1 MTSLVALTNRR
12 VNNVVN
18 LILPVVT
25 MTVSLASYTLIQKR
39 PLDAATV
46 FTSMGIFEML
56 KDLFG
61 MTFWMVNQY
70 ITSGVSLGRINKFL
84 NETDMIDAFS
94 PGAQLDFQQTPEHL
108 AAIDDG
114 LIRLKNATF
123 AWGKDSDDKNMIN
136 HRIHIP
142 DVTFRKGE
150 VNLITGP
157 TGSGKSSLLKALVGE
172 LYFEPQP
179 GSFFHLPRQGGVSYA
194 AQESWVLSGTIREN
208 ILFGSPY
215 DEARYRKV
223 IHDCAL
229 ETDLKLFD
237 DGDQTEIGEKGVT
250 LSGGQKARITLA
262 RAIYAHT
269 ATVLLDDI
277 FSALDT
283 LTSRFILDNLF
294 RGDLVKGRTVVL
306 ITHHVRL
313 AAPVASYM
321 VTLDENGQVT
331 HAGPIDSTCVSSSSS
346 VTDIVG
352 AKEQAEAVID
362 EAPGAPQS
370 NGKIGGTDASSGNK
384 LIKDEE
390 KSEGRISRRALFSF
404 FSTFGGPTFWILFW
418 SLLFVSQVLAALQ
431 PYWLGL
437 WARAYRSSSTPASV
451 DPVFWLGWYVIW
463 VVLGTLSVALATV
476 LYYQGSMR
484 ASRVVHSRLVDK
496 IFGAPLRFL
505 DTTPVGRIISRFT
518 KDMKQ
523 IDGNF
528 TETAIGVF
536 TMTMGM
542 VIKFVAVVALVPLF
556 TLPAIAIGLVGAFIG
571 ELYIHG
577 QLSVKREMSN
587 AKSPLFSHLSS
598 SINGIVS
605 IRAYGAQEQIKRET
619 QVKAD
624 KYTRAARAFY
634 NLNRWVT
641 IRIDMLGGVFSA
653 LLASFLIYLSPLDP
667 SDAGFALQQA
677 ISFSIMILWWVRMVN
692 EMEVQGNSVERIE
705 DYMVI
710 DQEPPSVPERTPPA
724 SWPTS
729 GEVILHDLSAKY
741 SDDGPEVLHGLN
753 VHIKSGERIGIVGR
767 TGSGKSTLTV
777 ALLRMIP
784 TSGEVYIDGVR
795 TDTINLHD
803 LRSHVTIIPQDPVLL
818 SGTLRFNL
826 DPFGEHADSVLL
838 DAMDASG
845 LGQTSSADAPAAGAS
860 TPQRVTLDTLIT
872 AGGSNL
878 SQGQRQLVALAR
890 ALVRQSK
897 VLILDEAT
905 ASVDFAGDQIIQKS
919 IRNLPPGTTVLTV
932 AHRLATVMDYDRI
945 LVLDKG
951 RVVEFDAPQVLR
963 DKKDSYFASLVAAME
978 G

>member
-1 MTSLVALTNRR
+1 
-12 VNNVVN
+12 
-18 LILPVVT
+18 

-70 ITSGVSLGRINKFL
+70 ITSGVSLNRINKFL

-94 PGAQLDFQQTPEHL
+94 PGAQLDFQQTPEQL
-108 AAIDDG
+108 SAIDDG
-114 LIRLKNATF
+114 LIRLKDAVF
-123 AWGKDSDDKNMIN
+123 AWGKDSENKNVMN
-136 HRIHIP
+136 FRLNVP
-142 DVTFRKGE
+142 DVTFPKGE
-150 VNLITGP
+150 VSLITGP
-157 TGSGKSSLLKALVGE
+157 TGSGKSSMLKALIGE
-172 LYFEPQP
+172 LHFEGQP

-194 AQESWVLSGTIREN
+194 AQESWCLSSSIRDN

-229 ETDLKLFD
+229 EPDIKMFD

-262 RAIYAHT
+262 RAIYART

-283 LTSRFILDNLF
+283 LTSRFIIDNLF
-294 RGDLVKGRTVVL
+294 KGDLIEGRTVVL
-306 ITHHVRL
+306 ITHHTHL
-313 AAPVASYM
+313 AAPIASYM
-321 VTLDENGQVT
+321 VTLNEHGIVT
-331 HAGPIDSTCVSSSSS
+331 HAGPVDSTCVSASSSA
-346 VTDIVG
+346 TDI
-352 AKEQAEAVID
+352 AEQRKEVEEDKTAAATEA
-362 EAPGAPQS
+362 
-370 NGKIGGTDASSGNK
+370 NGKIGNTGESKNK

-390 KSEGRISRRALFSF
+390 KSEGRISRKALFRF
-404 FSTFGGPTFWILFW
+404 FGSFGGATFWILFW
-418 SLLFVSQVLAALQ
+418 GLLFASQVLAALQ

-437 WARAYRSSSTPASV
+437 WARAYRTSSTPSTV
-451 DPVFWLGWYVIW
+451 DPVFWLGWYIIW

-484 ASRVVHSRLVDK
+484 ASRIVHARLVDK
-496 IFGAPLRFL
+496 IFGSYLRFL

-542 VIKFVAVVALVPLF
+542 LIKFVSVVVLVPLF
-556 TLPAIAIGLVGAFIG
+556 SIPAILIGLIGAFIG

-587 AKSPLFSHLSS
+587 AKSPLFSHLSA

-619 QVKAD
+619 QAKAD
-624 KYTRAARAFY
+624 KYTRAATAFY

-677 ISFSIMILWWVRMVN
+677 ISFSIMILWWVRMIN

-710 DQEPPSVPERTPPA
+710 DQEPPSVPERKPPA
-724 SWPTS
+724 AWPTS
-729 GEVILHDLSAKY
+729 GEVVLENLCAKY
-741 SDDGPEVLHGLN
+741 AEDGPTVLDNIN
-753 VHIKSGERIGIVGR
+753 VRIASGEKIGIVGR
-767 TGSGKSTLTV
+767 TGSGKSTMAL

-784 TSGEVYIDGVR
+784 TSGEVYIDGIR
-795 TDTINLHD
+795 TDKINLHD
-803 LRSHVTIIPQDPVLL
+803 LRSHVTIIPQDPILL
-818 SGTLRFNL
+818 SGSLRFNL
-826 DPFGEHADSVLL
+826 DPFGEYADSVLI
-838 DAMDASG
+838 DAMDQSG
-845 LGQTSSADAPAAGAS
+845 LGQSAAYADAAAAGTA
-860 TPQRVTLDTLIT
+860 TPQRITLDTLIA

-905 ASVDFAGDQIIQKS
+905 SSIDISLDTEVQKA
-919 IRNLPPGTTVLTV
+919 IRNLPPSTTVLTI
-932 AHRLATVMDYDRI
+932 AHRLGTVMDYDKI
-945 LVLDKG
+945 LVLGHGK
-951 RVVEFDAPQVLR
+951 VLEFDTPANLKANP
-963 DKKDSYFASLVAAME
+963 DSYFAKLVEAME
-978 G
+978 H